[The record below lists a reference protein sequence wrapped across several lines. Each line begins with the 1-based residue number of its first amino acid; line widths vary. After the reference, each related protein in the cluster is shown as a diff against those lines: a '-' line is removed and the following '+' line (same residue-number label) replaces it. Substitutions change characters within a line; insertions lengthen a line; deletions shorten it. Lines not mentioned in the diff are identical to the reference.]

1 MKLLCLGDS
10 LTFGSAGYSY
20 IRFLDPRI
28 SAVNKG
34 KNGDSTRGAA
44 KRLERYLRDPRYFE
58 ISVYVVFIGINDILG
73 PYLSTLSPFWKL
85 VMKPRCACKRC
96 ITEDSVFAAEYE
108 NMLTLLAQNGKSPVL
123 VGLPFIQIKGFPSEK
138 ILARNAIIQG
148 LAKKHGLPY
157 VDAFSLQQGALKDPK
172 EAYSWGICWGRR
184 VLDIAIMTLFP
195 GRKDTLS
202 RARRLS
208 LTVDGVHTNSL
219 SAKLLADEIS
229 RKALPLAE
237 DAPAYP
243 DC

>member
-44 KRLERYLRDPRYFE
+44 KRLERYLRDPRYFG
-58 ISVYVVFIGINDILG
+58 ISTYVVFIGINDILG
-73 PYLSTLSPFWKL
+73 PFLSTLSPLWKL

-108 NMLTLLAQNGKSPVL
+108 KILDLLAEHGKKTVL
-123 VGLPFIQIKGFPSEK
+123 VGLPFIQVKGFPTEK
-138 ILARNAIIQG
+138 ILARNAIIEG
-148 LAKKHGLPY
+148 LAKKRGLPY
-157 VDAFSLQQGALKDPK
+157 ADAFSLQQGALKNPG
-172 EAYSWGICWGRR
+172 EAYSWGICWGKR
-184 VLDIAIMTLFP
+184 VLDIAVMALFP
-195 GRKDTLS
+195 GRKDALS

-208 LTVDGVHTNSL
+208 LTVDGVHFNSL
-219 SAKLLADEIS
+219 SAKLLAGEIS
-229 RKALPLAE
+229 QKVLLPAE
-237 DAPAYP
+237 DAPARP
-243 DC
+243 GR